1 MWRYNTQL
9 HRTLGNVPFRLMF
22 GQSPCVG
29 ISSLLLDADLI
40 NTLSTE
46 AQLNRVVEY
55 EGMVEAWD
63 DELMKRLRLCWLL
76 I

>member
-1 MWRYNTQL
+1 
-9 HRTLGNVPFRLMF
+9 MF